1 MSTSTLRFSFD
12 FISPYAYLGWLQIH
26 ALAARHGR
34 EVEPVPVL
42 FAALLNHFGHKGPA
56 EIPPKRLYIFKNV
69 LRLAHRLGV
78 PLVPPPAHPFN
89 PLLSLRV
96 ASLPLPAAERRSL
109 IDALFAAAWGGGG
122 GVADAAAVRRAVDAA
137 GFDGVALLAEA
148 ETPAAKDRL
157 RRQTDDALAR
167 GLFGVPS
174 VEVDGELFWGCD
186 AFPDVENFLRGE
198 DPVSPTDLARW
209 ANLPA
214 AAQRQR

>member
-1 MSTSTLRFSFD
+1 MSTPTLRFYFD
-12 FISPYAYLGWLQIH
+12 FISPYAYLGWIQIH

-34 EVEPVPVL
+34 EVEPVPIL
-42 FAALLNHFGHKGPA
+42 FAALLNHHGHKGPA

-69 LRLAHRLGV
+69 MRLAHRLGV

-89 PLLSLRV
+89 PLLALRV
-96 ASLPLPAAERRSL
+96 ASLPLPAAARRSL

-137 GFDGVALLAEA
+137 GMDGAALLAEA

-157 RRQTDDALAR
+157 RQQTDDALTH

-186 AFPDVENFLRGE
+186 AFPDVEIFLRGE
-198 DPVSPTDLARW
+198 DPVLATDLARW
-209 ANLPA
+209 ASLPA
-214 AAQRQR
+214 AAHRQR